1 MFKIFLKTAVF
12 MFVFFLSTTVLEA
25 SSDSPTVFYRNDN
38 IILTPHP
45 KPEDFT
51 VMENEEVEG
60 HTPIEISFNQTN
72 VINDTTRLQRFQIQ
86 EAWWYISD
94 RGVIGYG
101 EGLSD
106 LQALSIYM
114 TMKDHV

>member
-1 MFKIFLKTAVF
+1 MLKLPLKLIAILYIFT
-12 MFVFFLSTTVLEA
+12 FLTLNLEA
-25 SSDSPTVFYRNDN
+25 YSDSPTIFYRNDN

-45 KPEDFT
+45 YPEDFT
-51 VMENEEVEG
+51 VMENEETEG
-60 HTPIEISFNQTN
+60 YTPLDISFVQTN

-114 TMKDHV
+114 TLEDHV